1 MSSTLAAH
9 TRRRRAMA
17 RLALALLGP
26 LHVTLDDHPVTGF
39 ATDKVRALLAYLTLE
54 ARPHRRD
61 ALAELLWPEQE
72 AAARTSLRVAL
83 TTLRRAL
90 GDQSAQPPF
99 LLTTRETVQFNPAS
113 NYTLDVTTFTDLRRE
128 SEHHAHPRGALCAT
142 CVARLTEAVGLYR
155 GELLQQVVVRDSV
168 AFEEWLTLGRER
180 LHRQALDALAQ

>member
-1 MSSTLAAH
+1 
-9 TRRRRAMA
+9 MA

-113 NYTLDVTTFTDLRRE
+113 NYTLDVTTFTDLLRE
-128 SEHHAHPRGALCAT
+128 SEQHAHPRGALCAT

-155 GELLQQVVVRDSV
+155 GEL
-168 AFEEWLTLGRER
+168 
-180 LHRQALDALAQ
+180 